1 MMTPAYMNRILLV
14 GALVACAA
22 SARAQQARSK
32 PTPSVG
38 ETAEF
43 GVKIIGVAY
52 GPDRVNYEMTR
63 AAYITIIV
71 VDETSILSIVPSE
84 AVPSS
89 IESAGAHV
97 SGLTRLG
104 SVNNVGKERF
114 GSAPGVDLAAVTAA
128 AYERCM
134 VRAAQTARA
143 QAQNRRV
150 VVGRDSA
157 GRPIYGPAE
166 PTMDDQMRA
175 EAACGSASRNSSQQ
189 PPQGPV
195 SVPSKKNRFL
205 FIYATDTPVDAKTIA
220 ALAITENDPKLMAI
234 AMGKKLFDVRGAR
247 WAGYYIPW

>member
-1 MMTPAYMNRILLV
+1 MMTPAPLNRILLA
-14 GALVACAA
+14 GALLACAGPA
-22 SARAQQARSK
+22 GAQQARSK
-32 PTPSVG
+32 ATPGVG

-43 GVKIIGVAY
+43 GVKITGIAY
-52 GPDRVNYEMTR
+52 GPDRVNYETTR

-84 AVPSS
+84 AAAST
-89 IESAGAHV
+89 IEAAGAHV
-97 SGLTRLG
+97 SGLTRMG
-104 SVNNVGKERF
+104 GARNAERF
-114 GSAPGVDLAAVTAA
+114 GNAPGVDPAAVTAA

-134 VRAAQTARA
+134 ARAAQSARA
-143 QAQNRRV
+143 AAQNRRV

-175 EAACGSASRNSSQQ
+175 EASCGSASRNSSQQ

-205 FIYATDTPVDAKTIA
+205 FIYATDTPVDAKAIA